1 MLTKKNMNSDN
12 GEKSFQK
19 AGLKIENAPI
29 TTLLDAAIVFKGN
42 IESGKTIKIDGKVY
56 GNIRVDTSIIL
67 GAQGLIKGDIESKN
81 IIIYGEVSG
90 NVVCD
95 QLIIKSSGKVT
106 GNIHTGIIGIEMGG
120 KYNGTL
126 EMGKEKS
133 ITELRPNEKVS

>member
-12 GEKSFQK
+12 GEKSLQK
-19 AGLKIENAPI
+19 ASLKIENAPI
-29 TTLLDAAIVFKGN
+29 TTVLDAAIVLKGN
-42 IESGKTIKIDGKVY
+42 IENGKTIKIDGKVY

-95 QLIIKSSGKVT
+95 ELIIKSSGKVT
-106 GNIHTGIIGIEMGG
+106 GNIHTGIIGIEVGG

-133 ITELRPNEKVS
+133 IT